1 MSVTDRLLAE
11 LRTHPSAVPVPL
23 DVLAERLQCS
33 PEDVLAAG
41 EALLRRAPGDDE
53 LVTVVMRTSEDGIE
67 EYFLAMATVPLNDEP
82 DTT

>member
-53 LVTVVMRTSEDGIE
+53 LVTVVKRTSEDGIE